1 MNPGD
6 QSSPGS
12 GFPRGAEN
20 QKEAQLVQKLTVVLV
35 MLLSG
40 VVALAGQSVLA
51 QEPNNRSQ
59 SPVAPP
65 VIAGHTVNRATSTI
79 TVDGVLDEA
88 AWQQA
93 TSIALDY
100 EWLPG
105 DNAEPPVE
113 TVALLTYDDDALYV
127 AFRASDPNPQEIRAH
142 LMDRDQIN
150 TFVQDDHVTLLIDT
164 FNDERRAVQL
174 RVNPLGVQA
183 DAIFSEVDG
192 IEDFSWDII
201 WDSAGRITAHGYE
214 IEIAVPLNQIRFPRT
229 SGVQSW
235 GIEVGRSYPR
245 SLRHRIGSSPR
256 DRNNACLLCQIDK
269 VTGFAGVEPGRN
281 IEIDPTVTVIRTDQR
296 LELPDGKLQPGDEE
310 VEPGVSVRWGVTPNL
325 SLNAA
330 VNPDFSQVEADV
342 AQLEVNERFAL
353 FYPEKRPFFLEGID
367 FFSTPMQAVFTRT
380 VVDPRW
386 GLKLTGKQDRHAL
399 GLFVTDDE
407 VNSLII
413 PSNQGSQIA
422 VLDESVTSGVL
433 RYRLDIGSGSTFGVL
448 YAGREGSDKYHNRV
462 GGVDG
467 FFRLSQSNTLRL
479 QYLHSDTQYPEA
491 IAEPYSQ
498 SRQPFSGDA
507 GMISFQHASRSWFA
521 NLTYEDYDPGF
532 RADSGFIP
540 RVDVRTVSGNLI
552 RTYWGDASDWY
563 TQVNVGGFVLRSENN
578 DGKLTDETWQ
588 LNANLLGPWQSNV
601 GVNVSRSS
609 ERLAD
614 TLYEQ
619 LDRVGVNLQTQPT
632 GSFRITFSGLL
643 GDTLDYSNLQR
654 AELLQLQPAVEMK
667 IGRRVNAKLDHT
679 LQQLD
684 VEGGRLLSASLS
696 QLTLVYHFNVRSFVR
711 SIFQHLDV
719 TRDPGLYTAGEVSPR
734 SDELFTQLLFSYKL
748 NPQTVLF
755 VGYSDRRVGTL
766 DFSLTESDRT
776 FFVKLGYAW
785 IL

>member
-1 MNPGD
+1 
-6 QSSPGS
+6 
-12 GFPRGAEN
+12 
-20 QKEAQLVQKLTVVLV
+20 LIQKLTAVLII
-35 MLLSG
+35 LLP
-40 VVALAGQSVLA
+40 VAVSLVGQPVLA
-51 QEPNNRSQ
+51 QEAPAARSQ
-59 SPVAPP
+59 PPVAAPT
-65 VIAGHTVNRATSTI
+65 IAGHTVNRATSSITI
-79 TVDGVLDEA
+79 DGVSDEV
-88 AWQQA
+88 AWQHA
-93 TSIALDY
+93 TSLTLDY

-127 AFRASDPNPQEIRAH
+127 AFRASDPNPREIRAH

-164 FNDERRAVQL
+164 FNDQRRAVQL

-201 WDSAGRITAHGYE
+201 WDSAGRITAQGYE

-245 SLRHRIGSSPR
+245 SLRHRISSSPR

-281 IEIDPTVTVIRTDQR
+281 IEIDPTLTVIRTDQR
-296 LELPDGKLQPGDEE
+296 LELPDGELQPGDEE

-367 FFSTPMQAVFTRT
+367 YFSTPMQAVFTRT

-386 GLKLTGKQDRHAL
+386 GVKLTGKQDRHAL

-448 YAGREGSDKYHNRV
+448 YAGREGSDGYHNRV

-467 FFRLSQSNTLRL
+467 FFRLSRSNTVRL

-491 IAEPYSQ
+491 IAGPYGQ

-507 GMISFQHASRSWFA
+507 GMISLQHASRSWFA

-540 RVDVRTVSGNLI
+540 RVDVRTISGALV
-552 RTYWGDASDWY
+552 RTFWGDADDWY
-563 TQVNVGGFVLRSENN
+563 TQVNVGAFVLRSENS
-578 DGKLTDETWQ
+578 DGELTDETWQ
-588 LNANLLGPWQSNV
+588 LNANLLGPWQSNL

-609 ERLAD
+609 ERLAG

-619 LDRVGVNLQTQPT
+619 LDRIGVNLQAQPT
-632 GSFRITFSGLL
+632 GAFRISFSGLL
-643 GDTLDYSNLQR
+643 GDSLDYSNLQR
-654 AELLQLQPAVEMK
+654 AELLHLQPAVEMK
-667 IGRRVNAKLDHT
+667 IGRRINAKLDHT

-684 VEGGRLLSASLS
+684 VEDGRLLSAKLT
-696 QLTLVYHFNVRSFVR
+696 QVTLVYNFNVRSFVR

-719 TRDPGLYTAGEVSPR
+719 SRDPQLYTAGEVSPQ

-766 DFSLTESDRT
+766 DFSLTETDRT